1 MTKKQT
7 PLSDRELRQALAG
20 LREDVA
26 APADFRA
33 KLMQRLQAEGIV
45 AADARVVAPKATLAQ
60 RLAAF
65 FTPARVGFAASAA
78 LALVFV
84 LRITSTAPVAEPGLR
99 GREEGATER
108 AGTSGQALVAS
119 KGRSVASKSEQ
130 VAAKKEKK
138 SVEVA
143 QGPKGESLPEAFLGD
158 EHSVDAS
165 AAVGDQSA
173 AVAEVIAKPTV
184 VVVHPT
190 ATPMTQ
196 GLKGNSELRGNVVRA
211 SQGEAAVL
219 VYRLEKAGHVH
230 VEIFNRLG
238 QSVAVLRDAEQG
250 PGQYDLRWAGGSDQ
264 GGMAASGIYVLQLAA
279 PGYQVQHK
287 LLLVK

>member
-1 MTKKQT
+1 MTKKQP
-7 PLSDRELRQALAG
+7 PLSDRQLRQTLAS

-45 AADARVVAPKATLAQ
+45 AADARVAAPEASLAQ

-65 FTPARVGFAASAA
+65 FTPVRLGFAATAA

-84 LRITSTAPVAEPGLR
+84 LRLSTPTPTQAPVAT
-99 GREEGATER
+99 EGALPVVEP
-108 AGTSGQALVAS
+108 AAHMVPAPKSAQVIAS
-119 KGRSVASKSEQ
+119 KKV
-130 VAAKKEKK
+130 KK

-143 QGPKGESLPEAFLGD
+143 QGPKGESLPEAFLG
-158 EHSVDAS
+158 EKQSQDAS
-165 AAVGDQSA
+165 AAVGDQGA
-173 AVAEVIAKPTV
+173 TVAEVIAKPTV

-190 ATPMTQ
+190 ETPMTHALQ
-196 GLKGNSELRGNVVRA
+196 GNSELRGNVVRA
-211 SQGEAAVL
+211 SQGDAAVL

-238 QSVAVLRDAEQG
+238 QSVAVLRDTDQSA
-250 PGQYDLRWAGGSDQ
+250 GQYDLRWSGGADK
-264 GGMAASGIYVLQLAA
+264 GGMAASGIYILQLAA